1 LDTAASESEV
11 PKPIAR
17 KRASRKTPV
26 SGNKIVANRDLFEIE
41 PTDRWRKPT
50 DLINSIPRATPTLYG
65 QRMLDTLASH
75 MQKVGPAESYSMPRQ
90 EFLAAIGATN
100 TRNIAAI
107 KEACKSVLTLVLNFD
122 VLDSNRSIRKA
133 EEWDMGVLFSRLRL
147 TSNQAI
153 WNINRDLPPHI
164 LDAIFD
170 PSVYGAA
177 DNGYSR
183 RMSSASHIRLLHF
196 LCRFERIGT
205 TGRYDWRDLAAI
217 IVGESAMKSKTYS
230 EYKYFKSKILKPG
243 LAAIETLTP
252 YRIDMR
258 EHKEGRVIVALSF
271 AISSISGS
279 TMGTIEAK
287 HPKLLER
294 LGALGLYRSE
304 VARLV
309 HTVPAERLI
318 AALDATE
325 QRLASDSVLP
335 PVNRIPAYFRSVLEN
350 KIESWTTQEQEDAKA
365 IVKESSEE
373 GIEEIA
379 KRLKSA
385 HAKQLFEAMTESERS
400 ELIERYNS
408 QQRAANLR
416 YKEGAT
422 GPREIFFFGWLS
434 TELWDEPT
442 PQDLLRMADMII
454 KLRAQS

>member
-1 LDTAASESEV
+1 
-11 PKPIAR
+11 
-17 KRASRKTPV
+17 
-26 SGNKIVANRDLFEIE
+26 
-41 PTDRWRKPT
+41 
-50 DLINSIPRATPTLYG
+50 
-65 QRMLDTLASH
+65 
-75 MQKVGPAESYSMPRQ
+75 
-90 EFLAAIGATN
+90 
-100 TRNIAAI
+100 
-107 KEACKSVLTLVLNFD
+107 
-122 VLDSNRSIRKA
+122 
-133 EEWDMGVLFSRLRL
+133 
-147 TSNQAI
+147 
-153 WNINRDLPPHI
+153 
-164 LDAIFD
+164 
-170 PSVYGAA
+170 
-177 DNGYSR
+177 
-183 RMSSASHIRLLHF
+183 
-196 LCRFERIGT
+196 
-205 TGRYDWRDLAAI
+205 
-217 IVGESAMKSKTYS
+217 
-230 EYKYFKSKILKPG
+230 
-243 LAAIETLTP
+243 
-252 YRIDMR
+252 
-258 EHKEGRVIVALSF
+258 VIVALSF